1 MSYLRESNINQ
12 NGLAHYNKFQ
22 TSKDKQPSVKDE
34 VSTPFKASC
43 QDFKAEIQSPIV
55 KMSMVHTK
63 TSTLE

>member
-1 MSYLRESNINQ
+1 MSYLRELNINQ

-43 QDFKAEIQSPIV
+43 QDFKAEIQA
-55 KMSMVHTK
+55 
-63 TSTLE
+63 LL